1 MVGDVFEKVY
11 ETSGD
16 VPKIVKKIN
25 IMAVLSE
32 RTVELLEELKEVFIE
47 SVDALINDL
56 SFEEEDEDE

>member
-1 MVGDVFEKVY
+1 MVGDVFGKVY

-16 VPKIVKKIN
+16 VPKIVKEIN

-32 RTVELLEELKEVFIE
+32 QTVELLEELKEVFIE

>member
-1 MVGDVFEKVY
+1 MVGDVFGKVY

-16 VPKIVKKIN
+16 VPKIVKEIN

-32 RTVELLEELKEVFIE
+32 QTVELLEELKEVFIE
-47 SVDALINDL
+47 SVDALISDL